1 MRDTV
6 RRLYAMDE
14 QAPPED
20 IDDITEALRG
30 HVRLMVPE
38 LAKVVRSQP
47 IGDITAQIAQI
58 GLDEAWR
65 RLMTPPGFGP
75 DAAYRR
81 ARKLA
86 MSVQSLCDHYEGLT
100 PPAS

>member
-1 MRDTV
+1 MRDSV
-6 RRLYAMDE
+6 RCLYAMDE
-14 QAPPED
+14 KVPPKDLDE
-20 IDDITEALRG
+20 IIELLRG
-30 HVRLMVPE
+30 HVRFMVPE
-38 LAKVVRSQP
+38 LAAVVRSQP
-47 IGDITAQIAQI
+47 NGDVNAQIAQI

-86 MSVQSLCDHYEGLT
+86 MSVQSLCDHYESLNH
-100 PPAS
+100 PAG